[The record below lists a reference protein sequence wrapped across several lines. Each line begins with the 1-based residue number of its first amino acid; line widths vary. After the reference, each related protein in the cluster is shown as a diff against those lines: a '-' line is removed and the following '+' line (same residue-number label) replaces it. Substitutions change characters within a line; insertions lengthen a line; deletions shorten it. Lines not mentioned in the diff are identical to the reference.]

1 MHNRGFTLLE
11 LMLAMAIFAIVG
23 FASSALLDAVMR
35 GDEASQQA
43 QQRLQKLQQSF
54 MLMERDFWQ
63 ITPRQIRLNGE
74 APSKA
79 VFSGGKN
86 WIESDDDGVT
96 FSHAGW
102 SNPGA
107 VLPRSEVQLVGYRL
121 KEKQLQR
128 LYYIYPDAITGTEP
142 RVQVLMDKVE
152 GLKVRYMEAGRDGSA
167 RGSSNDF
174 DSGADF
180 STSDFS
186 TDSSSSSTSRDDDNN
201 DEDGNW
207 LDTWEDSRLPALVK
221 VTIVHEQLGEIDRVF
236 TMPPGL
242 TQ

>member
-1 MHNRGFTLLE
+1 MRNRGFTLLE

-54 MLMERDFWQ
+54 MLMDRDFWQ
-63 ITPRQIRLNGE
+63 ITPRQIRVNGE
-74 APSKA
+74 APGKA
-79 VFSGGKN
+79 VLAGGKN

-96 FSHAGW
+96 LTHAGW

-107 VLPRSEVQLVGYRL
+107 VLPRSEVQLVGYRVQ
-121 KEKQLQR
+121 EKQLQR
-128 LYYIYPDAITGTEP
+128 LYYIYPDAVTGTEP

-152 GLKVRYMEAGRDGSA
+152 GLKIRYMDAGRGDGVG
-167 RGSSNDF
+167 GSSSDF
-174 DSGADF
+174 DSGNDF
-180 STSDFS
+180 STGGFSSDRNGG
-186 TDSSSSSTSRDDDNN
+186 TSSASSDADDEN
-201 DEDGNW
+201 GNW
-207 LDTWEDSRLPALVK
+207 LETWEDSRLPALIK
-221 VTIVHEQLGEIDRVF
+221 ITIVHEQLGEIDRVF
-236 TMPPGL
+236 TMPAGL